1 MSRVPETAAMSVR
14 RRKLSAISLV
24 LLLFAV
30 ASAATGQVLLK
41 HGMTSATESAERTN
55 SSLVIKAITSPWVLL
70 GLFVFAISAVAWLAT
85 LSKLP
90 LSIAYPFNAL
100 GYLAILTA
108 STLILHERTNIWTW
122 VGTAFVAG
130 GLVIVVLT
138 KPASPPPGGDATADE
153 PVAASSVAPQR

>member
-1 MSRVPETAAMSVR
+1 MSAV
-14 RRKLSAISLV
+14 SLA

-30 ASAATGQVLLK
+30 ASAAVGQVLLK
-41 HGMTSATESAERTN
+41 HGMTTATANAAKTN
-55 SSLVIKAITSPWVLL
+55 SSLLFKAATSPWILL
-70 GLFVFAISAVAWLAT
+70 GLTVFAISAAAWLAT

-108 STLILHERTNIWTW
+108 STLVLDERTNIWTW
-122 VGTAFVAG
+122 VGTSLVAG

-138 KPASPPPGGDATADE
+138 KP
-153 PVAASSVAPQR
+153 